1 MTCYRNFYA
10 SNVNPLWTKSFPI
23 NVDAKQREERM
34 HRYLKVGMYF
44 WNNVDNVVAGF
55 PRCFFMVPKEERHK
69 SQLPNAT
76 EAGGM

>member
-1 MTCYRNFYA
+1 
-10 SNVNPLWTKSFPI
+10 
-23 NVDAKQREERM
+23 M